1 MKPSS
6 SAASSAASSLA
17 AFTALLSLASS
28 TSWAAD
34 RTLPPV
40 PGDVPA
46 FTMPVPAEFNLKNG
60 LKVFFIER
68 HRAPLVDVVV
78 SVGGGGLA
86 DPAGKEGVAVA
97 VADLLTQGSKNAAG
111 DVKDA
116 FAFDDAVQ
124 SLGASIDAAA
134 SWTSMSLSLHIAS
147 SRLKEG
153 LALFSDALLR
163 PTFTDD
169 DWDRKRGEKMG
180 ELAYYKDDAR
190 TLVGLAA
197 ARTLFGGARP
207 GTAMLGTPKSLTTV
221 TAQDLRAFHTAQ
233 VRPDNAFVVV
243 VGDIDRATL
252 VSALEQAF
260 SSWQAPAEKLAPA
273 PRPEPAPLTD
283 RCVVIVD
290 RPAAPQSAVQVVS
303 TLPLSLQ
310 PLDAPTAVMQTLLGG
325 SFTSRLNNNLRE
337 EHGYSYGASYSV
349 STRPWH
355 RASVNTS
362 VASPVTLPALQEIMN
377 ELERIRTPA
386 TVEEIERARSYE
398 ALSFPAV
405 LDGGRSLA
413 FTWASWKEQEL
424 QSVAIAGYM
433 KSVLQVDVAAA
444 QKAAQ
449 SLVDPTK
456 LVVVIVGDREKLK
469 EGLAKFGTL
478 SSLTAE
484 ELLPAPAASPAR

>member
-1 MKPSS
+1 MKRLS
-6 SAASSAASSLA
+6 SARSAAA
-17 AFTALLSLASS
+17 AVAAVAVFTCASS

-40 PGDVPA
+40 PGEVPA
-46 FTMPVPAEFNLKNG
+46 FTMPVPAEFTLKNG
-60 LKVFFIER
+60 LNVFFIER
-68 HRAPLVDVVV
+68 HRAPLIDVVV
-78 SVGGGGLA
+78 SVGGGALG
-86 DPAGKEGVAVA
+86 DPVGKEGVSVA
-97 VADLLTQGSKNAAG
+97 VADLFTQGSKNAAG
-111 DVKDA
+111 EVKDA

-124 SLGASIDAAA
+124 SLGASIDGAA
-134 SWTSMSLSLHIAS
+134 SWTSLSLSLHIAS
-147 SRLKEG
+147 SRVNEG

-163 PTFTDD
+163 PTFTND

-197 ARTLFGGARP
+197 ARTLFGSARP
-207 GTAMLGTPKSLTTV
+207 GTAMIGTPKSLTTV
-221 TAQDLRAFHTAQ
+221 TAEDLRAFHAAQ

-243 VGDIDRATL
+243 VGDIDKAKL
-252 VSALEQAF
+252 VPALEQAF
-260 SSWQAPAEKLAPA
+260 ASWQAPAEKLTAVT
-273 PRPEPAPLTD
+273 RPEPVPLTD
-283 RCVVIVD
+283 RRVVVVD

-424 QSVAIAGYM
+424 QNSAIAGYM
-433 KSVLQVDVAAA
+433 KSVLQVDAAA
-444 QKAAQ
+444 TLKAAQ
-449 SLVDPTK
+449 SLVDPQK
-456 LVVVIVGDREKLK
+456 LVVVIVGDRDKLK
-469 EGLAKFGTL
+469 DGLAKFGAIST
-478 SSLTAE
+478 LTADD
-484 ELLPAPAASPAR
+484 LLPAPPAAPAR